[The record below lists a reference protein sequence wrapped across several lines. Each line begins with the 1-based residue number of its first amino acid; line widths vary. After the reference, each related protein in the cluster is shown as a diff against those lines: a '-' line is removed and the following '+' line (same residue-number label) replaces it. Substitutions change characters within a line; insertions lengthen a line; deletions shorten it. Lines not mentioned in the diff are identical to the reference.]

1 MLSKF
6 QCRFRKGFNAQHCL
20 LLMVEKRGKV
30 PNNSGETGACIN
42 HNLIEAKHKAQVVKK
57 N

>member
-20 LLMVEKRGKV
+20 LLMVEKQGKV
-30 PNNSGETGACIN
+30 LNNSGETGACIN